1 MAERPLNSYSNL
13 MHMDAAWSLEAAKKT
28 YNIETWGGGYFG
40 VDAAGNL
47 TVRPLQEGGGEIV
60 IPNVVDAA
68 RQRGL
73 HYPLLLRFQDLLR
86 HRVVALNE
94 SFAAAIKGEDY
105 AGSYRGVFPIKVN
118 HLREVVEEILEAG
131 RPYHYGIEVG
141 SKPELFAALALHED
155 PESLIIAN
163 GYKDRLFIETALL
176 GTKLG
181 KRVVLVIEKLSDLDN
196 IIAVS
201 RAVGVKPMIGIR
213 LKLQAKGA
221 GRWALSSGD
230 NAKFGLTTSEIME
243 AVRGLQEAE
252 LGDCLQLVHFHIGSQ
267 IPEIQ
272 TLSRAVREAS
282 RTYAKLRHLGFPIQY
297 LDVGGGLGIDYD
309 GSRTA
314 TDSSINYTLDEYTRT
329 VVATVKNI
337 VEEEK
342 VPAPDLVSES
352 GRAIVAPHSVL
363 ILDVFGAIEK
373 NRHRHEQTEQATPK
387 HRLAEQLQGILADIT
402 TETRREMF
410 HDAVQIF
417 EDAQSHFDL
426 GLLDLEAKAQ
436 IEQLFWTAIQRII
449 QEYGDT
455 PLPEEVQEWIPSLG
469 DKFLCNFS
477 IFQSMVD
484 HWALDQLFPIAPIHR
499 LLEPPAHDATLV
511 DITCDSDGKIS
522 KFINGREPVRET
534 LPLHALNSQP
544 YLLGVFLMGAYQ
556 DIMGD
561 LHNLFGMVN
570 EAHVFLDAEEPN
582 GFYIEETLEGSTIA
596 DVLAD
601 VQYDKAML
609 VRLVKKQIDA
619 AVRAG
624 QMKGSDGT
632 RWMKAYQ
639 NALKGTTYLTH

>member
-1 MAERPLNSYSNL
+1 
-13 MHMDAAWSLEAAKKT
+13 MHMDAAWTLEAARDT
-28 YNIETWGGGYFG
+28 YNINTWGGGYFD
-40 VDAAGNL
+40 VNRAGQM
-47 TVRPLQEGGGEIV
+47 TVRPLQAAGGELS
-60 IPNVVDAA
+60 IPAVVEAA
-68 RQRGL
+68 RHRGL
-73 HYPLLLRFQDLLR
+73 HFPLLLRFQDLLR
-86 HRVVALNE
+86 HRVTTLNE
-94 SFAAAIKGEDY
+94 SFAEAMAGEAY
-105 AGSYRGVFPIKVN
+105 PGRYRGVFPLKVN

-131 RPYHYGIEVG
+131 RPHHFGLEVG

-155 PESLIIAN
+155 PESLIICN

-181 KRVVLVIEKLSDLDN
+181 KRVVLVAEKLSDLDS

-201 RAVGVKPMIGIR
+201 RAIGVAPTVGIR

-243 AVRGLQEAE
+243 AVRQLRDAE
-252 LGDCLQLVHFHIGSQ
+252 MGDCLQLMHFHIGSQ

-272 TLSRAVREAS
+272 TLTRAVREAA
-282 RTYAKLRHLGFPIQY
+282 RYYAKLRQMGFPLRY

-314 TDSSINYTLDEYTRT
+314 NDSSTNYTMDEYTRT
-329 VVATVKNI
+329 VVATVKSV
-337 VEEEK
+337 VEEEN

-363 ILDVFGAIEK
+363 VLDVFGAIEK
-373 NRHRHEQTEQATPK
+373 TSAAARPEGEPR
-387 HRLAEQLQGILADIT
+387 HRLAGQLIELIDTVEPG
-402 TETRREMF
+402 TRREVF
-410 HDAVQIF
+410 HDAVQIY
-417 EDAQSHFDL
+417 EDAQSRFDL

-436 IEQLFWTAIQRII
+436 IEQLFWQAMERIVAAYQ
-449 QEYGDT
+449 QEEKD
-455 PLPEEVQEWIPSLG
+455 LPEEVRAWLPSLS

-484 HWALDQLFPIAPIHR
+484 HWALDQLFPIAPLHR
-499 LLEPPAHDATLV
+499 LLEPPTHQATLV

-522 KFINGREPVRET
+522 KFINGRAPVRET

-570 EAHVFLDAEEPN
+570 EAHVFLDPEEAG
-582 GFYIEETLEGSTIA
+582 GFYIEETLEGSTIG

-601 VQYDKAML
+601 VQYDKATL
-609 VRLVKKQIDA
+609 LRLMKKQIDA
-619 AVRAG
+619 AIRDG
-624 QMKGSDGT
+624 QMMGSEGM
-632 RWMKAYQ
+632 RWLRSYQ
-639 NALKGTTYLTH
+639 NALGGSTYLTHG

>member
-1 MAERPLNSYSNL
+1 
-13 MHMDAAWSLEAAKKT
+13 MDAAWTLDAAKQT
-28 YNIETWGGGYFG
+28 YNIDTWGGGYFDVSAKG
-40 VDAAGNL
+40 QM
-47 TVRPLQEGGGEIV
+47 TVSPLQESGGQIS
-60 IPNVVDAA
+60 IPEVADAA

-73 HYPLLLRFQDLLR
+73 HFPLLLRFQDLLR
-86 HRVVALNE
+86 HRVTALNE
-94 SFAAAIKGEDY
+94 AFAAAIAGEEY
-105 AGSYRGVFPIKVN
+105 PGSYRGVFPIKVN

-131 RPYHYGIEVG
+131 KPYHYGLEVG

-155 PESLIIAN
+155 NESLIICN

-181 KRVVLVIEKLSDLDN
+181 KQVVLVIEKLSDLDN

-201 RAVGVKPMIGIR
+201 RAIGVKPMVGIR
-213 LKLQAKGA
+213 LKLQSKSSGK
-221 GRWALSSGD
+221 WALSSGD

-243 AVRGLQEAE
+243 ATRQLKEAE
-252 LGDCLQLVHFHIGSQ
+252 MADCLQLVHFHIGSQ

-272 TLSRAVREAS
+272 TLSRAVREAA
-282 RTYAKLRHLGFPIQY
+282 RYYAKIQQMGFPVRY
-297 LDVGGGLGIDYD
+297 LDVGGGLGVDYD

-314 TDSSINYTLDEYTRT
+314 NDSSINYTLEEYTRT
-329 VVATVKNI
+329 VVATVKQ
-337 VEEEK
+337 VTDEEK

-352 GRAIVAPHSVL
+352 GRAIVASHSMLV
-363 ILDVFGAIEK
+363 LDVFGSIEK
-373 NRHRHEQTEQATPK
+373 TRLGGDPESEPL
-387 HRLAEQLQGILADIT
+387 HRLAEQLIDLRGNV
-402 TETRREMF
+402 EPGNRREVF

-436 IEQLFWTAIQRII
+436 IEQLFWQAMERII
-449 QEYGDT
+449 EAYAEEEKA
-455 PLPEEVQEWIPSLG
+455 LPEEVLVWLPSLS

-499 LLEPPAHDATLV
+499 LLEAPAHQATLV

-522 KFINGREPVRET
+522 KFINGREGVRET
-534 LPLHALNSQP
+534 LPLHALNGHP
-544 YLLGVFLMGAYQ
+544 YLLGVFMMGAYQ

-570 EAHVFLDAEEPN
+570 EAHVFLDPEEQG
-582 GFYIEETLEGSTIA
+582 GFYIEETLDGSTIG

-601 VQYDKAML
+601 VQYDKPML

-619 AVRAG
+619 AVREG
-624 QMKGSDGT
+624 KMMGSEGMSWL
-632 RWMKAYQ
+632 RSYQ
-639 NALKGTTYLTH
+639 NALGGTTYLTH